1 MRRQMVSRI
10 DTPRSQA
17 SGDDKLEI
25 RMKPHPFIFSRD
37 PKNPLNEQI
46 VETIN
51 RMGGVGEDAEKRY
64 QACLNALFRQAREVV
79 AIVEQELKDQPADSY
94 LDRWSLVYLL
104 AELKQP
110 NALQALDGILSAR
123 IPEERYKDPHNFTS
137 VGEEV
142 VIRTTAVD
150 AIMRIAADG
159 VKEAQEMLLKH
170 VRHDNFSV
178 KRAAVQAFLQVAGE
192 GGRETLMKNMPESD
206 HHILDIKAIDVR
218 QAPQAEGGLHLKPC
232 DREELPALGTESD
245 LGGKD
250 PGGKTDKGCGCK

>member
-1 MRRQMVSRI
+1 MHRQMVSRI

-64 QACLNALFRQAREVV
+64 QSCLNALFRQAREVV
-79 AIVEQELKDQPADSY
+79 AIVEQELKDQPAESY

-110 NALQALDGILSAR
+110 QALQALDAILSAR
-123 IPEERYKDPHNFTS
+123 VPEERYKDPHNFTS

-250 PGGKTDKGCGCK
+250 PAGKSDKGCGCK